1 MSRSSQDLLGSYR
14 LLNVVMTGQTSQV
27 WEVIDDAKA
36 QRFALKV
43 LLSDFRHVREH
54 VAFLK
59 NEYFV
64 GKALQHPRVIRIYE
78 FGADKISPYLV
89 MELYPHPNMKQ
100 LLRRGIDQ
108 IGHLVP
114 QVIGQAAEA
123 LAYFNDQGWVHR
135 DIKPDNFLVSPKGEV
150 KLIDF
155 AMATKPKTGLAKL
168 FAFKTK
174 TQGTRSYMS
183 PEQIRGQ
190 ALDTR
195 ADVYSFGCSVFE
207 LVGGRAPFTG
217 VSSTDLLTKHLKS
230 PPPPLAAANSNVTP
244 EFADLVRRTLAKRPE
259 DRPESAGEF
268 LREFRTLRVFKEMP
282 KPPADRKQN
291 AG

>member
-1 MSRSSQDLLGSYR
+1 MARASQDLLGKYR
-14 LLNVVMTGQTSQV
+14 LLNIVMTGQTSQV
-27 WEVIDDAKA
+27 WEAIDDAQS
-36 QRFALKV
+36 QRYAIKL
-43 LLSDFRHVREH
+43 LLSDFRKEREH

-59 NEYFV
+59 NEYAV
-64 GKALQHPRVIRIYE
+64 GKSLEHPRVIRIYE
-78 FGADKISPYLV
+78 YGSDKLSPYLV

-100 LLRRGIDQ
+100 FLRRGLAQ
-108 IGHLVP
+108 VGYLVP

-135 DIKPDNFLVSPKGEV
+135 DIKPDNFLVSPQGDV

-155 AMATKPKTGLAKL
+155 AMATKPKTGLMKL
-168 FAFKTK
+168 FARKTK

-183 PEQIRGQ
+183 PEQIRGL

-195 ADVYSFGCSVFE
+195 ADVYSFGCTIFE

-217 VSSTDLLTKHLKS
+217 GSSNELLMKHLKS
-230 PPPPLAAANSNVTP
+230 PPPPLGAANPNVTP
-244 EFADLVRRTLAKRPE
+244 EFADLVKKTLAKRPE
-259 DRPESAGEF
+259 QRPESMSEF
-268 LREFRTLRVFKEMP
+268 LREFRSLRVFKEMP
-282 KPPADRKQN
+282 KPPVEKPA